1 MIRLIHY
8 CSKGLYRHLKAR
20 NVTTI
25 IWVVNYQED
34 LVELKDMYGDELMGV
49 MTDKPTLLRN
59 YIDDV

>member
-1 MIRLIHY
+1 
-8 CSKGLYRHLKAR
+8 
-20 NVTTI
+20 
-25 IWVVNYQED
+25 VVNYQED